1 MRCDLVQ
8 ELFSEIY
15 DGVAREQAALERH
28 IKKCEACMLEYEA
41 YRHMLEEISL
51 LPKPGFPPWL
61 HDTIMGKIREI
72 APPSDQAIDELIN
85 GIETRERLQE
95 AKRKKE
101 RMRKSAA
108 ITRRWAG
115 VAAAA
120 CFLLMSI
127 WAINTFDW
135 PMRHE
140 DNESFDYVD
149 FAPQAAVMPAT
160 DAMPLY
166 DEPEEESIADFDR
179 LSDDVVA
186 EVEAIYDADDI
197 YIYAMP
203 QMAEAADF
211 DMEHESEDEM
221 VYDVHEPW
229 GRSSVHGYDYD
240 LAEDTD
246 GIDGAFVTG
255 GGIQDYAQ
263 HDGVRQFGE
272 AVPLAYHG
280 TSRIWNIIFI
290 AGLVF
295 LFITLGLVAWSFH
308 SKNVLISTGQKKG

>member
-1 MRCDLVQ
+1 MRCEMVR

-15 DGVAREQAALERH
+15 DGVAEEQAALERH

-41 YRHMLEEISL
+41 YKRMIEDISH
-51 LPKPGFPPWL
+51 LPVPEFPTWL
-61 HDTIMGKIREI
+61 HDTLMSKVREI

-120 CFLLMSI
+120 CFLLMSM
-127 WAINTFDW
+127 WAVNTFDW
-135 PMRHE
+135 PVRRG
-140 DNESFDYVD
+140 DNELFEYVL
-149 FAPQAAVMPAT
+149 APQAAVIPAA
-160 DAMPLY
+160 DVMPLY
-166 DEPEEESIADFDR
+166 DEPEEEPIADFDGA
-179 LSDDVVA
+179 DDAVA
-186 EVEAIYDADDI
+186 DVESVYDADDA
-197 YIYAMP
+197 YILPIP

-211 DMEHESEDEM
+211 DMEQESEDELA
-221 VYDVHEPW
+221 YDVHERW
-229 GRSSVHGYDYD
+229 GRSGVPVYDYGSF
-240 LAEDTD
+240 EDAY

-263 HDGVRQFGE
+263 HDGMRQLGE
-272 AVPLAYHG
+272 AAPLAYRG

-308 SKNVLISTGQKKG
+308 SKNVSIGTGKKPGA